1 MNKLV
6 VRLKDQKLLTVQEL
20 QRLNFRIIAVGGSF
34 NDLGMLR
41 AADKGILY
49 RPSEEVRSGNPE
61 FAVVADHEELKR
73 QDPGHRH
80 EAAPRRRTSCSESA
94 GRASE

>member
-61 FAVVADHEELKR
+61 FAVVADHEELKAKILDIVGGNH
-73 QDPGHRH
+73 DPARKR
-80 EAAPRRRTSCSESA
+80 PRTS
-94 GRASE
+94 